1 MTTHAEA
8 LTLVQGTLA
17 LLHEIEG
24 GVLCSPE
31 DAAFFRQKHK
41 PSTPVAPTV
50 VPPPIV
56 FTPPPAPPKPPEPI
70 LSPAPTFTPPPP
82 APKPPEPV
90 LTPTPVFT
98 PPPPLPTAP
107 TPTLLRTL
115 LATVAPELTLL
126 PDIPSDTLAKKIAT
140 RWKTHNQIAPITLL
154 HYQELPEQTTFLE
167 QLAKAVDVYF
177 GPARLV
183 NAERVEKENQ
193 WDAFLSVNDLKVV
206 IACDHTLWQLPNLRN
221 MYREIPTQEKRLLKE
236 KPLFLLPDLALYLK
250 DPMLKRSLW
259 KALCS
264 FLSSSTKT

>member
-1 MTTHAEA
+1 MTSHAEA
-8 LTLVQGTLA
+8 LTLVRGTLA
-17 LLHEIEG
+17 LLHEIDG

-41 PSTPVAPTV
+41 PTATVAPTA
-50 VPPPIV
+50 VPPPIT

-70 LSPAPTFTPPPP
+70 ATPTPTFTPPP

-90 LTPTPVFT
+90 LAPTPILT
-98 PPPPLPTAP
+98 PPPPLPTTPA
-107 TPTLLRTL
+107 PTLLRTL
-115 LATVAPELTLL
+115 LATAAPELTIL
-126 PDIPSDTLAKKIAT
+126 PDIPSDAIAKKIAT

-167 QLAKAVDVYF
+167 QLLKAVDVYF

-193 WDAFLSVNDLKVV
+193 WDAFLSVAELKTV